1 MSNWTKLRIAVGN
14 AILPSDDDLAQTQ
27 VNQSR
32 L

>member
-27 VNQSR
+27 VQHQ
-32 L
+32 